1 MDELQLLV
9 YGYVFFMGLIGLE
22 FAWSRLRKDGGYRI
36 GEATNNIGHGVV
48 YQVWDTFTKGLI
60 LIPFVWVSEHIA
72 WFTLP
77 LDRWWAW
84 LLAVVL
90 FDLSSYWSHRHHH
103 EVSFLW
109 AIHGVHHAAE
119 DFNFAAALRQP
130 WFQHTFSWLYRLPLA
145 LVMSVEMYIGVVVFD
160 FLYQFVQHTR
170 YVPKLGPLE
179 WVMNTPSHHRV
190 HHARDTHYLDKNYGG
205 ILIVWD
211 RLFGTFAEE
220 QEEPQYGV
228 TKPLNS
234 VNPIW
239 GNLFFYDRLAR
250 ATSRASGANKWRLW
264 WEGPEHTD
272 RLAPGAP
279 DVPRTPLEN
288 DQIGPLTQTY
298 VLAWWPAILLGLVA
312 LIWFGPEWSLVQR
325 TVVAAAIFAT
335 LGTTA
340 GLLEGRSWARNAEVA
355 RALATPVA
363 LGLVFL

>member
-1 MDELQLLV
+1 MTTGIRFHPLSILVSTVIKLLAIL
-9 YGYVFFMGLIGLE
+9 LIG
-22 FAWSRLRKDGGYRI
+22 
-36 GEATNNIGHGVV
+36 
-48 YQVWDTFTKGLI
+48 
-60 LIPFVWVSEHIA
+60 P
-72 WFTLP
+72 P
-77 LDRWWAW
+77 LT
-84 LLAVVL
+84 AVFIFEIVL
-90 FDLSSYWSHRHHH
+90 NGTSM
-103 EVSFLW
+103 
-109 AIHGVHHAAE
+109 
-119 DFNFAAALRQP
+119 FNHSN
-130 WFQHTFSWLYRLPLA
+130 WRLPLGVDRWLR
-145 LVMSVEMYIGVVVFD
+145 LVLV
-160 FLYQFVQHTR
+160 
-170 YVPKLGPLE
+170 
-179 WVMNTPSHHRV
+179 TPDMHRV
-190 HHARDTHYLDKNYGG
+190 HHSSKDGELNHNYGFN
-205 ILIVWD
+205 LPWWD

-288 DQIGPLTQTY
+288 NQIGALTQTY